1 MGAAG
6 ARQVDQRP
14 REAERRLPASPA
26 AGRPDAS
33 LGQPA
38 RRRAGPRRARKRPGP
53 LPRAGADRHPPP
65 RRPQHGG
72 ERRLPRGLV
81 SASCAQYPG
90 GVCQDGLL
98 LSHLPGPGP
107 GQASSGLDARK
118 RGLPIRERPARDDD
132 VVPRPHARD
141 DARQRLRRAGR
152 LLPDARRTG
161 RRGRWDA
168 PRPGA
173 GARRSAGPR
182 LLRDPDRNP
191 GPLLQRRRLVVLSR
205 QPRLLR
211 GPRPVPAADPV
222 HARPGLRRAERR
234 RANLEPRVLRQ
245 RDRRQRRHLARAR
258 GPAAALPLPPS
269 ERLRLALP
277 DPADGQ
283 RPAVLA
289 DRQ

>member
-14 REAERRLPASPA
+14 RQAERRIPTPPA

-38 RRRAGPRRARKRPGP
+38 RRRAGPRRARRRPGP
-53 LPRAGADRHPPP
+53 LPRAGADRHPPS

-81 SASCAQYPG
+81 PASCAQYPG
-90 GVCQDGLL
+90 GVCEDGLV
-98 LSHLPGPGP
+98 LSHVPGPGP
-107 GQASSGLDARK
+107 GQASSGLDARQ

-132 VVPRPHARD
+132 VVPRPHARH

-152 LLPDARRTG
+152 LLPAARRTRRRCG
-161 RRGRWDA
+161 RRDP
-168 PRPGA
+168 PRSGA

-191 GPLLQRRRLVVLSR
+191 GPLLQRRRLAVLSR

-222 HARPGLRRAERR
+222 RARPGLRRAERR
-234 RANLEPRVLRQ
+234 RADLEPRVLRQ
-245 RDRRQRRHLARAR
+245 RDRRQRQDLARAR
-258 GPAAALPLPPS
+258 GPAAPLPLPPC
-269 ERLRLALP
+269 
-277 DPADGQ
+277 
-283 RPAVLA
+283 
-289 DRQ
+289 